1 MWWASAQESMSEPT
15 RVLEQRSMDMP
26 ALDVRFF
33 GLVQDLRR
41 DLLTVAEAARSLG
54 RSHAFVSEVVHREV
68 QSVAVGTCEMF
79 RRRDLDV
86 WELDQNEPE
95 PDPDD

>member
-1 MWWASAQESMSEPT
+1 
-15 RVLEQRSMDMP
+15 MDMA

-41 DLLTVAEAARSLG
+41 DLVTMPEAARSLG
-54 RSHAFVSEVVHREV
+54 RSHAYVREVVRREV
-68 QSVAVGTCEMF
+68 PTVPVGRGVMF

-86 WELDQNEPE
+86 WELDQNDPE
-95 PDPDD
+95 PDA

>member
-1 MWWASAQESMSEPT
+1 
-15 RVLEQRSMDMP
+15 MDIP
-26 ALDVRFF
+26 ALDIRFF

-41 DLLTVAEAARSLG
+41 ELVTVPEAARLLG
-54 RSHAFVSEVVHREV
+54 RSHAFVREV
-68 QSVAVGTCEMF
+68 IRQEVPRVPVGNGEMF

-95 PDPDD
+95 PDHYC

>member
-1 MWWASAQESMSEPT
+1 MPT
-15 RVLEQRSMDMP
+15 
-26 ALDVRFF
+26 LDVRFF

-41 DLLTVAEAARSLG
+41 DLLTLPEAARSLG
-54 RSHAFVSEVVHREV
+54 RSHAFVREV
-68 QSVAVGTCEMF
+68 IRREVPSISAGNGEMF

-95 PDPDD
+95 PDQFC

>member
-1 MWWASAQESMSEPT
+1 
-15 RVLEQRSMDMP
+15 MP

-41 DLLTVAEAARSLG
+41 ELVTVPEAARSLG
-54 RSHAFVSEVVHREV
+54 RSSAFVREVVRREV
-68 QSVAVGTCEMF
+68 PSVSVGACEMF

-86 WELDQNEPE
+86 WELDQNDAE
-95 PDPDD
+95 PDPYD